1 MGSVSRPGSPVLYWP
16 FRPLLPSDS
25 LYGPHASGTDL
36 DTNERAMLARLG
48 RNAAALYAE
57 LESDELRGKIVK
69 LERKLSAVR
78 PSSRTGP
85 RSG

>member
-1 MGSVSRPGSPVLYWP
+1 
-16 FRPLLPSDS
+16 
-25 LYGPHASGTDL
+25 
-36 DTNERAMLARLG
+36 MLARLG

-57 LESDELRGKIVK
+57 FESDELRGKIVK